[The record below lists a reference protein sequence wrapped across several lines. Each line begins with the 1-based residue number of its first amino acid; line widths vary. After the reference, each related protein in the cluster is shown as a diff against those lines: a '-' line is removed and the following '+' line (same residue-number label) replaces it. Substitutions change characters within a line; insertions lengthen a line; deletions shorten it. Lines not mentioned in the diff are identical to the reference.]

1 MNFPKDSP
9 SEFQPGETADII
21 HIVPFLVIQRIIV
34 LETNLNP
41 AFGRL
46 LASMD
51 SLGLLAAY
59 KYLLTR
65 QASQHYDDEAN

>member
-1 MNFPKDSP
+1 LNFPKDSP

-41 AFGRL
+41 GGKAP
-46 LASMD
+46 
-51 SLGLLAAY
+51 LGQYGFAGVVGGIQIPAA
-59 KYLLTR
+59 LR
-65 QASQHYDDEAN
+65 R